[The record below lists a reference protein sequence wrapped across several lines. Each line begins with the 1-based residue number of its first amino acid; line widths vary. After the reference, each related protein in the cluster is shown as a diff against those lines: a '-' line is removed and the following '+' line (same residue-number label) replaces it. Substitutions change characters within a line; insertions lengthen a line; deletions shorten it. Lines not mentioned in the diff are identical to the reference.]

1 MTTDLRIR
9 RADLGSTRD
18 LAAIADLVAAFGT
31 EEGGDAL
38 PWHARE
44 SLGHHLRRRASFV
57 LLAESAGTPV
67 AVLLAQR
74 NLSSFT
80 ALDSCNIHDVYVAE
94 PARGRGIAR
103 RLMHA
108 AEDHARAL
116 GCGRMTLE
124 VNTDNHPALVEIG
137 CTLEHDATR
146 GRIEEGER
154 STKFVFKHAPN
165 AALCGPLRPL
175 RLCGH
180 PTRTHTKTNTTYAA
194 NSTRW
199 STPFMMFDSPRTR
212 FTVSSSRVRTSRT
225 VSAGSSPRLSC

>member
-124 VNTDNHPALVEIG
+124 VNTDNHPAL
-137 CTLEHDATR
+137 TLY
-146 GRIEEGER
+146 R
-154 STKFVFKHAPN
+154 SLGYDVPDTDLPPN
-165 AALCGPLRPL
+165 ATLFVKKPL
-175 RLCGH
+175 
-180 PTRTHTKTNTTYAA
+180 
-194 NSTRW
+194 
-199 STPFMMFDSPRTR
+199 
-212 FTVSSSRVRTSRT
+212 
-225 VSAGSSPRLSC
+225 